1 MTPLFH
7 PAQTWPDILAG
18 TTQRRV
24 LRQLQAACLNGP
36 DITNLLRFAPEV
48 EGIFGDADQ
57 IGLGPCGEPDICHLL
72 PFGARGSH
80 FFHNTRENIT
90 GDKATLV
97 AFVNR
102 RSQSREFCLV
112 LLLVALQ
119 ASQSGAYD
127 LTGVPVTARPDARV
141 HESIQVRREIDI
153 ARRHASMVTRLA
165 MFVNHRAW
173 ATSPAQL
180 CYAKRFSSLHMTMTP
195 TATATAAPASTFP
208 FILTE
213 DQEALR
219 REIRDFAA
227 REIAP
232 NVLRW
237 DEASEFPMDVVKQL
251 GAMGLLGVI
260 FPPEYGGAGLGYV
273 DYMLA
278 IEELSAVDGSI
289 GIIVAA
295 HNSLCTN
302 HIFLAGSEAQKK
314 KYLPKLTTG
323 EHLGAWGLTEPGSGS
338 DASAARTTAALKGD
352 HYVLNGTKTFITN
365 GHYADVS
372 VIIAVTNKEE
382 GTHGLSAFIVEKGR
396 PGFRAGKKE
405 NKLGLRASD
414 TSELIFEDCTVPAEN
429 LLGKEGEGFI
439 DAMRT
444 LDGGRISIAALS
456 LGIAKGA
463 LDASVKYVKQ
473 RRQFGKAIA
482 EFQGIQWKMADM
494 ATELDAARLLTL
506 RAAVL
511 KDAGKRVTQESA
523 MAKLYASEV
532 AVKICNEAVQLHGGY
547 GFIKD
552 YPVEKFYRDVKLCTI
567 GEGTSEIQRMVIGRE
582 ILKVHPSRG

>member
-1 MTPLFH
+1 MT
-7 PAQTWPDILAG
+7 
-18 TTQRRV
+18 TTV
-24 LRQLQAACLNGP
+24 QAAP
-36 DITNLLRFAPEV
+36 DL
-48 EGIFGDADQ
+48 
-57 IGLGPCGEPDICHLL
+57 
-72 PFGARGSH
+72 
-80 FFHNTRENIT
+80 
-90 GDKATLV
+90 
-97 AFVNR
+97 
-102 RSQSREFCLV
+102 QS
-112 LLLVALQ
+112 A
-119 ASQSGAYD
+119 
-127 LTGVPVTARPDARV
+127 
-141 HESIQVRREIDI
+141 
-153 ARRHASMVTRLA
+153 
-165 MFVNHRAW
+165 
-173 ATSPAQL
+173 
-180 CYAKRFSSLHMTMTP
+180 
-195 TATATAAPASTFP
+195 TFP
-208 FILTE
+208 FTLTE
-213 DQEALR
+213 DQQQLR

-237 DEASEFPMDVVKQL
+237 DEASEFPHDVVKQL
-251 GAMGLLGVI
+251 GQMGLLGVI
-260 FPPEYGGAGLGYV
+260 FPPEYGGAGLGYT

-302 HIFLAGSEAQKK
+302 HIFLAGNEAQKK
-314 KYLPKLTTG
+314 NYIPKLATG
-323 EHLGAWGLTEPGSGS
+323 QHLGAWGLTEPGSGS
-338 DASAARTTAALKGD
+338 DASAARTTAIRRGD
-352 HYVLNGTKTFITN
+352 QWVLNGNKTFITN

-372 VIIAVTNKEE
+372 VIIAVTDKSQ
-382 GTHGLSAFIVEKGR
+382 GTHGLSAFIVEKDT
-396 PGFRAGKKE
+396 PGFRPGKKE

-414 TSELIFEDCTVPAEN
+414 TSELIFEDCAIPAEN
-429 LLGKEGEGFI
+429 LLGKEGEGFV

-456 LGIAKGA
+456 LGIARGA
-463 LDASVKYVKQ
+463 LDASVKYVKE

-482 EFQGIQWKMADM
+482 EFQGIQWQLADM

-532 AVKICNEAVQLHGGY
+532 AVRICNQAVQLHGGY